1 MREKFGIRTKFFLVA
16 AGLISLAV
24 PIAFG
29 SAHVTPIQT
38 QPAAINVS
46 DFKFDVVSLKP
57 TKDPE
62 GAWYLHDT
70 SDGISGINVQLM
82 VLVRLA
88 YGISEDYRY
97 AGAPSWLSSE
107 TYSVEAKMDPSVADQ
122 YRKLPGDQR
131 LLAER
136 HMMQGLLEERF
147 SLKI

>member
-107 TYSVEAKMDPSVADQ
+107 TYSVEAKMDPSVADSIGSFPETSVCS
-122 YRKLPGDQR
+122 RS
-131 LLAER
+131 A
-136 HMMQGLLEERF
+136 
-147 SLKI
+147 I